1 MDFAG
6 GAAIFGAFIV
16 FYFFVFAYS
25 TYTRRGSAINQH
37 PYRDPY
43 GDAPGAW
50 RKSTSLP
57 LLLATSERIPSVK
70 GKPSPRRRISSI
82 TSSRFSGWPGS

>member
-1 MDFAG
+1 MYIAG

-16 FYFFVFAYS
+16 VYFAVVVY
-25 TYTRRGSAINQH
+25 TLYTRRGSGINQH

-50 RKSTSLP
+50 RKSSL
-57 LLLATSERIPSVK
+57 SHD
-70 GKPSPRRRISSI
+70 PRASI
-82 TSSRFSGWPGS
+82 QYARGTR